1 MTRWKRIS
9 VKDVPVPDGHIIGRD
24 WEEVA
29 GWGGG
34 QIDGE
39 DLPAPVAAK
48 PPPSA
53 PRRWRGGG
61 DRGRLQMSRCI

>member
-48 PPPSA
+48 PSDSSIPSPH
-53 PRRWRGGG
+53 PRVIDG
-61 DRGRLQMSRCI
+61 SNSF